1 MSKQSSLVF
10 IENLDEIK
18 LLEKYINANTI
29 IISVNPSVN
38 VELKRRGIPF
48 ETTLKF
54 FGPEGH
60 RYILNKS
67 LEIIEKIR
75 PFLKSID
82 SLKGMIILN

>member
-48 ETTLKF
+48 ETTL
-54 FGPEGH
+54 
-60 RYILNKS
+60 
-67 LEIIEKIR
+67 
-75 PFLKSID
+75 
-82 SLKGMIILN
+82 